1 VPVGA
6 QAPPLEP
13 TAAPAAKKTNSRPR
27 KQHIDVSSGVG
38 GVIEAGFGGGVTYSD
53 SGRIKMPYTAVGA
66 YLYLDATFAEI
77 FVCYSAGNGQWVGG
91 DKVDTKN
98 QPYMSRTYVGAGL
111 FAKYP
116 FDVYDRVKL
125 FPLFGLDYETS
136 ISGKVKSG
144 GLFDGTDDNPEANA
158 LSSRW
163 YKFGGGVDFDMGQT
177 IYLRAEF
184 TYGLR
189 AAKAYE
195 KSHEPDAHAE
205 SGSGIAVKI
214 GIGAMF

>member
-53 SGRIKMPYTAVGA
+53 SVRIKMPYTAVGA
-66 YLYLDATFAEI
+66 YLYLDVTFAEI

-91 DKVDTKN
+91 DKVDM
-98 QPYMSRTYVGAGL
+98 PRTYVNAGL

-116 FDVYDRVKL
+116 FDIYDRVKI

-136 ISGKVKSG
+136 ISGKVKYPDGSESV
-144 GLFDGTDDNPEANA
+144 FDGAEDRPEANA

-189 AAKAYE
+189 AANAFE
-195 KSHEPDAHAE
+195 KSHEPDARAE

-214 GIGAMF
+214 GVGAMF